1 MGRKAANSLA
11 GDVSLSNM
19 GALVPICNL
28 EAKDCERAP
37 LRALA
42 ESAPCCYTGRIA
54 ALIPRKVAAFERRL
68 MELPLACRST
78 RMPID
83 DDILYYSRLETGARY
98 LAANAVD
105 DDERREHLGMA
116 NRYSRLVLDAGSR
129 KA

>member
-1 MGRKAANSLA
+1 M
-11 GDVSLSNM
+11 
-19 GALVPICNL
+19 
-28 EAKDCERAP
+28 P
-37 LRALA
+37 L
-42 ESAPCCYTGRIA
+42 
-54 ALIPRKVAAFERRL
+54 
-68 MELPLACRST
+68 
-78 RMPID
+78 D